1 MSDAPDALAFPRQ
14 SNIVALRLHF
24 QWHHLLGIGFMVLL
38 LLAGLSPRLFTHVDP
53 LTIAPRQAFLPP
65 SWEHVFGTD
74 PSGRDIYARIVY
86 GVRQSLLLGLGATLL
101 SLGVALALAMVGG
114 LGGRI
119 AYRAVSWVVE
129 VLFAFPVLVLALLIT
144 ATIGSGVSALVVAI
158 GIGSAPGYARVLLGQ
173 IVAVRGTAYVEAAKA
188 LGHTP
193 LRITLRHILP
203 NALAPLFVLLTLGV
217 GQAIV
222 WSSGLSF
229 LGLGAAPPAA
239 EWGTMLSMGRDFV
252 AVAPWLTFFPG
263 LAIVLTM
270 LTTTSV
276 GRSLERYLE
285 TRAS

>member
-1 MSDAPDALAFPRQ
+1 MSDAPDALSLSRQ
-14 SNIVALRLHF
+14 TNIFAVRVHF
-24 QWHHLLGIGFMVLL
+24 QWRQLPGLGFVALL
-38 LLAGLSPRLFTHVDP
+38 LLAALAPGLFTHVDP
-53 LTIAPRQAFLPP
+53 LMIAPRQAFLPP
-65 SWEHVFGTD
+65 SWAHIFGTD
-74 PSGRDIYARIVY
+74 PSGRDIYARIIY

-101 SLGVALALAMVGG
+101 SLGTALALAMVGG

-119 AYRAVSWVVE
+119 AYRAISWVLE

-144 ATIGSGVSALVVAI
+144 ATIGSGVSALVIAI
-158 GIGSAPGYARVLLGQ
+158 GVGSAPGYARVLLGQ
-173 IVAVRGTAYVEAAKA
+173 IIAVRSTGYVEAARA

-193 LRITLRHILP
+193 LKITLNHVLP

-270 LTTTSV
+270 LTTTSA
-276 GRSLERYLE
+276 GRSLERYLDM
-285 TRAS
+285 RSS